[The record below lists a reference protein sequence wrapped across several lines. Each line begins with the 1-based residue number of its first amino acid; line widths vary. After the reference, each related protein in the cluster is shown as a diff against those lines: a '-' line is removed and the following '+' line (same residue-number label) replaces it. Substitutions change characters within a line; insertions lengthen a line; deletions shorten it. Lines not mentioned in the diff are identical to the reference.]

1 MNRQSS
7 NRCGDDDF
15 NLVVRAGQTRF
26 DSCAWR
32 SITFS
37 HPGVPGFV
45 HLAPHLDV
53 GQPDIGLDDPGLVG
67 AGFLQGLVNLGKDID
82 QPSLKEEGAS
92 EIVAATRAFNI
103 MQHRIRRYIDDRERL
118 FSSISH
124 DLKTPITRLR
134 LRVELLDDEAQIAK
148 FNKDLDELELM
159 VKGALQTVKETDIH
173 ENLEL
178 IDINALLEQMAEAMN
193 LHEDLLTIEGHC
205 KWPYRGK
212 LLALKRCIGNL
223 VDNGIKY
230 GHRVRVILM
239 DDEEMLILFIMDEG
253 PGLPEDQF
261 ERIFEPYYR
270 LSTDLAGTGLGLGIA
285 RNIAHAHG
293 GDLVLENRPQGGLQA
308 TLSLPRQ

>member
-1 MNRQSS
+1 MERILIEGVVEHG
-7 NRCGDDDF
+7 RRLGRELGF
-15 NLVVRAGQTRF
+15 PTANLAVPEDVAAADGVYRSRAE
-26 DSCAWR
+26 
-32 SITFS
+32 
-37 HPGVPGFV
+37 
-45 HLAPHLDV
+45 V
-53 GQPDIGLDDPGLVG
+53 GGKVYD
-67 AGFLQGLVNLGKDID
+67 AMSNLGRN
-82 QPSLKEEGAS
+82 PSVGGVE
-92 EIVAATRAFNI
+92 
-103 MQHRIRRYIDDRERL
+103 RRLETHIFDFRGELYGRW
-118 FSSISH
+118 
-124 DLKTPITRLR
+124 
-134 LRVELLDDEAQIAK
+134 LRVELLDDEQQIAK

-159 VKGALQTVKETDIH
+159 VKGALQTVKDTDIH
-173 ENLEL
+173 ENIEQLD
-178 IDINALLEQMAEAMN
+178 IDAMLEQMAEAMN

-230 GHRVRVILM
+230 GQKVRIIIM

-253 PGLPEDQF
+253 PGLPDDQF

-270 LSTDLAGTGLGLGIA
+270 LSTDAAGTGLGLGIA

>member
-1 MNRQSS
+1 MANVKTYKMEPETSEKLQKICEELNLTWDGTFQTLANLYMQQKAIGALPERGMEVKEFQSLLNRVSEAFTYALTVNADAEERIRQEFAKKFASQQQ
-7 NRCGDDDF
+7 D
-15 NLVVRAGQTRF
+15 
-26 DSCAWR
+26 
-32 SITFS
+32 
-37 HPGVPGFV
+37 
-45 HLAPHLDV
+45 LA
-53 GQPDIGLDDPGLVG
+53 
-67 AGFLQGLVNLGKDID
+67 AEK
-82 QPSLKEEGAS
+82 
-92 EIVAATRAFNI
+92 TRADLAAKAAKEAELRAKE
-103 MQHRIRRYIDDRERL
+103 QEGQAKTLREQM
-118 FSSISH
+118 
-124 DLKTPITRLR
+124 
-134 LRVELLDDEAQIAK
+134 E
-148 FNKDLDELELM
+148 NDLDAMAAMIDATLDYLR
-159 VKGALQTVKETDIH
+159 GLQ
-173 ENLEL
+173 ENEAPRL

-270 LSTDLAGTGLGLGIA
+270 LSTDSAGTGLGLGIA

>member
-1 MNRQSS
+1 
-7 NRCGDDDF
+7 
-15 NLVVRAGQTRF
+15 
-26 DSCAWR
+26 
-32 SITFS
+32 
-37 HPGVPGFV
+37 
-45 HLAPHLDV
+45 
-53 GQPDIGLDDPGLVG
+53 
-67 AGFLQGLVNLGKDID
+67 
-82 QPSLKEEGAS
+82 
-92 EIVAATRAFNI
+92 

-134 LRVELLDDEAQIAK
+134 LRVELLDDEVQIGK

-173 ENLEL
+173 ENIEE
-178 IDINALLEQMAEAMN
+178 IDINALLEQMAESMN
-193 LHEDLLTIEGHC
+193 LHDERLTIEGHC

-230 GHRVRVILM
+230 GQRVRIIIM
-239 DDEEMLILFIMDEG
+239 DDAEMLILFIMDEG

-270 LSTDLAGTGLGLGIA
+270 LSTDQAGTGLGLGIA
-285 RNIAHAHG
+285 RNISHAHG

-308 TLSLPRQ
+308 TLSLPR